1 MRGLLLVALSLS
13 VCLAN
18 AQSYPAKPVKLIVSY
33 PTGGSSDLMARVFG
47 AKLAEMWGQQ
57 VVVENKPGAAGSIGT
72 DYAAKQPPDGYSF
85 MIANLGP
92 IAVNPLLS
100 NVPYNVE
107 KDFAPVSLISTGP
120 NVLVVRS
127 DAEFR
132 SLGEIIAHARANPGK
147 LNYGTSGPGSV
158 SHLSSE
164 MLKNI
169 ARVQAVEVPY
179 KGGVLAVQDLLGNQ
193 IHFIFSDTLPAMQ
206 HIRAGK
212 LRALC
217 ITGAEAFA
225 LLPEL
230 APCQAAAPGLVAV
243 NWWGVLMPAGT
254 PRSIVARFHG
264 DTVKTL
270 ADPDVKKKFADLGV
284 EAVSSTPEQFAA
296 FIRAEM
302 DKYGKLIKEANI
314 KVNP

>member
-1 MRGLLLVALSLS
+1 MRRLLPLAVSWF
-13 VCLAN
+13 VCLAS

-33 PTGGSSDLMARVFG
+33 PPGGSSDLMARVFG

-100 NVPYNVE
+100 
-107 KDFAPVSLISTGP
+107 S
-120 NVLVVRS
+120 
-127 DAEFR
+127 
-132 SLGEIIAHARANPGK
+132 
-147 LNYGTSGPGSV
+147 
-158 SHLSSE
+158 
-164 MLKNI
+164 
-169 ARVQAVEVPY
+169 VPY
-179 KGGVLAVQDLLGNQ
+179 KGGVLAVQDLLGGQ
-193 IHFIFSDTLPAMQ
+193 IQFIFSDSLPAMA

-217 ITGAEAFA
+217 ITGAEPFA

-230 APCQAAAPGLVAV
+230 PTCQAAAPGLVAV

-254 PRSIVARFHG
+254 PRAIVARFHG

-270 ADPDVKKKFADLGV
+270 ADPGVKKKFADLGV

-296 FIRAEM
+296 FIRTEM

-314 KVNP
+314 KDNP

>member
-1 MRGLLLVALSLS
+1 MRTRMPKASTWPAAPIVAARFRHRFPGNPGAFVHSWRSVLYDGATGPQLMKKLLLLLLFAWGSA
-13 VCLAN
+13 CGQA
-18 AQSYPAKPVKLIVSY
+18 YPAKPVKLIVSY
-33 PTGGSSDLMARVFG
+33 PPGGSSDLMARVFG

-127 DAEFR
+127 DADFR

-164 MLKNI
+164 MLKNVTK
-169 ARVQAVEVPY
+169 VQAVEVPY
-179 KGGVLAVQDLLGNQ
+179 KGGVLAVQDLLGGQ
-193 IHFIFSDTLPAMQ
+193 INFI
-206 HIRAGK
+206 
-212 LRALC
+212 
-217 ITGAEAFA
+217 
-225 LLPEL
+225 
-230 APCQAAAPGLVAV
+230 
-243 NWWGVLMPAGT
+243 
-254 PRSIVARFHG
+254 
-264 DTVKTL
+264 
-270 ADPDVKKKFADLGV
+270 
-284 EAVSSTPEQFAA
+284 
-296 FIRAEM
+296 
-302 DKYGKLIKEANI
+302 
-314 KVNP
+314 